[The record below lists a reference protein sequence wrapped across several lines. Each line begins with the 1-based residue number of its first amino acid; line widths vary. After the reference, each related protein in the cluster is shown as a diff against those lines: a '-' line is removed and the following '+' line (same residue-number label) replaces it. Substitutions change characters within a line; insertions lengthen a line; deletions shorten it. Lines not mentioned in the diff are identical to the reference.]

1 MKGPRMFRTRLEGV
15 DLTRA
20 VGLTTAQLEIACG
33 DSRTRLPEGVNA
45 PKTWPCGKDD

>member
-1 MKGPRMFRTRLEGV
+1 MFRTRLEGV